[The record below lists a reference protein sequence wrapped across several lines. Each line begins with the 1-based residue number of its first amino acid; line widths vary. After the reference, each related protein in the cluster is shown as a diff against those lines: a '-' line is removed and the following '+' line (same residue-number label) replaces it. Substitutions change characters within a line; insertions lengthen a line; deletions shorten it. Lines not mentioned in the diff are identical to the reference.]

1 MLQKKIINFYSQT
14 PPAVLFV
21 GLVVAVTPLL
31 PIPGLTGTGYH
42 DGQRILLVICVCV
55 GVVTMSLRM
64 WRAKSDSSKL
74 MPVLPVSRLVLWLL
88 IIFMGLGFLSS
99 LRAYSVQFAL
109 YEWST
114 TALLVV
120 LASTI
125 AAEVAQNRVAA
136 LKSLAALGAIGCSL
150 YVFNALVAYVS
161 MLLLGIQAHPNDLI
175 VGFDNYRFF
184 NHVQTVSLPLL
195 ALLALR
201 SGSIGSNLY
210 RYRYG
215 LRILI
220 VSWWM
225 LLFVTGG
232 RGTLVGLLAG
242 SSAALF
248 FFRRDAMTWCRHMLI
263 GAMVGL
269 AASWVLY
276 TCVPILFGLQPFGLL
291 GNVAAR
297 TVEDVDSGRMSL
309 WRLATEMTM
318 AQPWL
323 GAGPLH
329 FAHVGR
335 FLQVAAHPH
344 NWVLQIASEWG
355 IPALLCFSGLI
366 FVGLRRLTMTVPP
379 PDANRP
385 DRLTVLAALLA
396 TGIAIVVDGLVSGLI
411 VMPASQLWI
420 ALYVG
425 GAWGWTERFKRS
437 LAVSPASLS
446 CLTRGCVT
454 AFLVMLIALGAY
466 GLWPAGLNLPKHEKG
481 NERYQANH
489 TDGHLSPRVWRH
501 GFF

>member
-1 MLQKKIINFYSQT
+1 MPS
-14 PPAVLFV
+14 AVLLV
-21 GLVVAVTPLL
+21 GLVVAATPLL
-31 PIPGLTGTGYH
+31 PLPALTGTGYY
-42 DGQRILLVICVCV
+42 DGQRILLMICLCV

-64 WRAKSDSSKL
+64 WQSKSASSKL
-74 MPVLPVSRLVLWLL
+74 MAVLPVSKLVLWMLT
-88 IIFMGLGFLSS
+88 IFMGLGFLSS

-120 LASTI
+120 LTSTI
-125 AAEVAQNRVAA
+125 AAEVAQHRVVAS
-136 LKSLAALGAIGCSL
+136 KTLAALGAIGCSL
-150 YVFNALVAYVS
+150 YVFNTLVAYVS

-195 ALLALR
+195 ALLALLALR
-201 SGSIGSNLY
+201 SGSIGASLY
-210 RYRYG
+210 QYRYG

-232 RGTLVGLLAG
+232 RGTLVGLFVG

-248 FFRRDAMTWCRHMLI
+248 FFRRDAMAWCRHMLI
-263 GAMVGL
+263 GAMAGL

-276 TCVPILFGLQPFGLL
+276 MRVPVLFGLQPFGLL

-297 TVEDVDSGRMSL
+297 TVENVDSGRMPL
-309 WRLATEMTM
+309 WRLAIDMTM

-335 FLQVAAHPH
+335 FQQIAAHPH

-366 FVGLRRLTMTVPP
+366 FLGLLRLTMTSRS

-385 DRLTVLAALLA
+385 DCLTVLAALLA

-425 GAWGWTERFKRS
+425 FAWGWTERFKRS
-437 LAVSPASLS
+437 IAVSPASLS
-446 CLTRGCVT
+446 SLTRGCVT
-454 AFLVMLIALGAY
+454 ALLVLLVALGAY
-466 GLWPAGLNLPKHEKG
+466 GLWPAGLNLPKHEKD
-481 NERYQANH
+481 NERYQTNQ
-489 TDGHLSPRVWRH
+489 TDGHLSPRIWRH
-501 GFF
+501 GFFE